1 MKKVLAILL
10 ALAMVL
16 SFAACKTT
24 EPAAEATEAPAAE
37 ATEAPA
43 AEAPAA
49 EGTYEIA
56 LVTDVGNIDDQ
67 SFNQSTWEGVKMYA
81 EANGKTYNYYRPTE
95 DSDAA
100 RVEAMKTA
108 VEKGAK
114 VIVCPGYMFGP
125 SITEAQALYPDVM
138 FLGIDLTT
146 ADMTPTANTTI
157 CSYQEEIAGYC
168 AGYAVVKDGLT
179 KLGFCGGMAV
189 PAVVRYGY
197 GFVQGANAAA
207 AEMGNAADV
216 SIKYWYAQSFAPSDE
231 IKVKM
236 DGWYSDG
243 TEVVFACGGGLFISV
258 VAAADVAS
266 PKGWVVGVDSDQS
279 HISERFLTSAYKELP
294 NTTAG
299 YLKALYDN
307 KGTWPADLAG
317 KQVVLGAAT
326 KSVGIPVAEASWR
339 FSTFTVADYDALYAK
354 ILDGSLVIDG
364 SFDPAVTPKV
374 DIAVD
379 YMS

>member
-1 MKKVLAILL
+1 MKKVIAILL
-10 ALAMVL
+10 ALVMIL
-16 SFAACKTT
+16 SFASC
-24 EPAAEATEAPAAE
+24 APKE
-37 ATEAPA
+37 
-43 AEAPAA
+43 
-49 EGTYEIA
+49 TYEIA

-67 SFNQSTWEGVKMYA
+67 SFNQGTWEGVKQFA
-81 EANGKTYNYYRPTE
+81 EANGKTYNYYRPSE

-146 ADMTPTANTTI
+146 SDMTPTANTTI

-189 PAVVRYGY
+189 PAVMRYGY

-207 AEMGNAADV
+207 VELGNVADV

-243 TEVVFACGGGLFISV
+243 TEVVFACGGGLFNSV
-258 VAAADVAS
+258 VAAADEAANTS
-266 PKGWVVGVDSDQS
+266 WVVGVDSDQS
-279 HISERFLTSAYKELP
+279 YISERFLTSAYKELP

-299 YLKALYDN
+299 YLQKLYDN
-307 KGTWPADLAG
+307 DGTWPADLAG
-317 KQVVLGAAT
+317 QQVVLGAAT
-326 KSVGIPVAEASWR
+326 KSVGIPTADSSWR
-339 FSTFTVADYDALYAK
+339 FTTFTVAEYDALYAM
-354 ILDGSLVIDG
+354 ILDGSLVISSDIENA
-364 SFDPAVTPKV
+364 PTV

>member
-1 MKKVLAILL
+1 MKKVIAILL
-10 ALAMVL
+10 MLAMIL
-16 SFAACKTT
+16 SFAAC
-24 EPAAEATEAPAAE
+24 APK
-37 ATEAPA
+37 
-43 AEAPAA
+43 
-49 EGTYEIA
+49 TYEIA

-67 SFNQSTWEGVKMYA
+67 SFNQGAWEGVKQFA
-81 EANGKTYNYYRPTE
+81 EANGKTYSYYRPTE

-114 VIVCPGYMFGP
+114 VIVCPGYTFGP
-125 SITEAQALYPDVM
+125 SITEAQALFPEVM
-138 FLGIDLTT
+138 FFGIDLTT
-146 ADMTPTANTTI
+146 FDMTPTANTTI

-168 AGYAVVKDGLT
+168 AGYAVVMDGHT

-189 PAVVRYGY
+189 PAVIRFGY

-207 AEMGNAADV
+207 LELGKVADV
-216 SIKYWYAQSFAPSDE
+216 SIKFWYAQSFAPSDE

-243 TEVVFACGGGLFISV
+243 TEVVFACGGGLFNSV
-258 VAAADVAS
+258 VAAADEAS
-266 PKGWVVGVDSDQS
+266 PKGWVVGVDSDQG
-279 HISERFLTSAYKELP
+279 HLSERFLTSAYKELP

-299 YLKALYDN
+299 YLQKLYDN
-307 KGTWPADLAG
+307 GGTWPADLAG
-317 KQVVLGAAT
+317 QQVVLGAAT
-326 KSVGIPVAEASWR
+326 KSVGIPTAEASWR
-339 FSTFTVADYDALYAK
+339 FSTFTVAEYDALYAK

-364 SFDPAVTPKV
+364 SYDPAVTPTV

>member
-1 MKKVLAILL
+1 MKKVIAVLL
-10 ALAMVL
+10 MLAMIL
-16 SFAACKTT
+16 SFAAC
-24 EPAAEATEAPAAE
+24 APK
-37 ATEAPA
+37 
-43 AEAPAA
+43 
-49 EGTYEIA
+49 TYEIA

-67 SFNQSTWEGVKMYA
+67 SFNQGTWEGVKQFA
-81 EANGKTYNYYRPTE
+81 EASGKTYNYYRPSE
-95 DSDAA
+95 DSDEA
-100 RVEAMKTA
+100 RVEAMKNA
-108 VEKGAK
+108 VKKGAK

-146 ADMTPTANTTI
+146 GDMTPTSNTTI

-168 AGYAVVKDGLT
+168 AGYAAVKDGLT

-197 GFVQGANAAA
+197 GFVQGVNAAA
-207 AEMGNAADV
+207 AELGNTADV
-216 SIKYWYAQSFAPSDE
+216 SIKYWYAGTFAPSDE

-243 TEVVFACGGGLFISV
+243 TQVVFACGGGIYNSV
-258 VAAADVAS
+258 VAAADEAS
-266 PKGWVVGVDSDQS
+266 PKGWVIGVDSDQS
-279 HISERFLTSAYKELP
+279 HLSERFLTSAYKELP

-299 YLKALYDN
+299 YLQKLYDN
-307 KGTWPADLAG
+307 GGTWPADLAG
-317 KQVVLGAAT
+317 QHVLLGGAT
-326 KSVGIPVAEASWR
+326 KSVGIPTTESSWK
-339 FSTFTVADYDALYAK
+339 FSTFTVAEYDALYAK
-354 ILDGSLVIDG
+354 ILDGSIAIDG
-364 SFDPAVTPKV
+364 SFDPAVTPTV

>member
-1 MKKVLAILL
+1 MKKVFAILL
-10 ALAMVL
+10 MLAMVL
-16 SFAACKTT
+16 SFAAC
-24 EPAAEATEAPAAE
+24 APK
-37 ATEAPA
+37 
-43 AEAPAA
+43 
-49 EGTYEIA
+49 TYEVA

-67 SFNQSTWEGVKMYA
+67 SFNQGAWEGVKKFA
-81 EANGKTYNYYRPTE
+81 EANGKTYNYYRPSE
-95 DSDAA
+95 DSDEA

-108 VEKGAK
+108 VAKGAK

-125 SITEAQALYPDVM
+125 SIAQAQALYPEVM
-138 FLGIDLTT
+138 FVGIDLTT
-146 ADMTPTANTTI
+146 YDFTVIDSAPAANTTI

-207 AEMGNAADV
+207 AEMGNTADV
-216 SIKYWYAQSFAPSDE
+216 SIKYWYAGTFAPSDE
-231 IKVKM
+231 IKIKM
-236 DGWYSDG
+236 GGWYSDG
-243 TEVVFACGGGLFISV
+243 TEAVFACGGGVFVSV
-258 VAAADVAS
+258 VAAADEAS
-266 PKGWVVGVDSDQS
+266 PKGWVVGVDADQS
-279 HISERFLTSAYKELP
+279 FISERFLTSAYKELP

-299 YLKALYDN
+299 YLQKLYDN
-307 KGTWPADLAG
+307 GGKWPADLAG
-317 KQVVLGAAT
+317 QQVVLGAST
-326 KSVGIPVAEASWR
+326 KSVGIPTADASWR
-339 FSTFTVADYDALYAK
+339 FSKFTVAEYDALYAK

-364 SFDPAVTPKV
+364 SFDPAVTPTV

>member
-1 MKKVLAILL
+1 MKKVIAILL
-10 ALAMVL
+10 TLALIL
-16 SFAACKTT
+16 SFAAC
-24 EPAAEATEAPAAE
+24 APE
-37 ATEAPA
+37 
-43 AEAPAA
+43 
-49 EGTYEIA
+49 TYEIA

-67 SFNQSTWEGVKMYA
+67 SFNQGTWEGVKKFA
-81 EANGKTYNYYRPTE
+81 EANGKTYNYYRPSE
-95 DSDAA
+95 DSDEA

-108 VEKGAK
+108 VKKGAK

-138 FLGIDLTT
+138 FFGIDLTT
-146 ADMTPTANTTI
+146 FDITPTANTTI

-168 AGYAVVKDGLT
+168 AGYAAVKDGLT

-207 AEMGNAADV
+207 AELGNAADV
-216 SIKYWYAQSFAPSDE
+216 AIKYWYAGTFAPSDE
-231 IKVKM
+231 IKIKM

-243 TEVVFACGGGLFISV
+243 TEAVFACGGGVFVSV
-258 VAAADVAS
+258 VAAADEAN
-266 PKGWVVGVDSDQS
+266 PMGWVIGVDKDQS
-279 HISERFLTSAYKELP
+279 FISERFLTSAYKELP
-294 NTTAG
+294 NTTASF
-299 YLKALYDN
+299 LQKLYDN
-307 KGTWPADLAG
+307 GGKWPADLAG
-317 KQVVLGAAT
+317 QQVVLGAST
-326 KSVGIPVAEASWR
+326 MSVGIPTAETSWR
-339 FSTFTVADYDALYAK
+339 FSTFTVAEYEALYAK

-364 SFDPAVTPKV
+364 SFDPEVKPMV

>member
-1 MKKVLAILL
+1 MKKVVAILL
-10 ALAMVL
+10 TLAIIL
-16 SFAACKTT
+16 TFAAC
-24 EPAAEATEAPAAE
+24 APKE
-37 ATEAPA
+37 
-43 AEAPAA
+43 
-49 EGTYEIA
+49 TYEIA

-67 SFNQSTWEGVKMYA
+67 SFNQGTWEGVKQFA
-81 EANGKTYNYYRPTE
+81 EANGKTYNYYRPSE
-95 DSDAA
+95 DSDEA

-125 SITEAQALYPDVM
+125 SITQAQELYPKVM

-146 ADMTPTANTTI
+146 GDMTPTSNTTI

-168 AGYAVVKDGLT
+168 AGYAVVMDGYT
-179 KLGFCGGMAV
+179 NLGFCGGMAV

-207 AEMGNAADV
+207 AELGNTADV
-216 SIKYWYAQSFAPSDE
+216 SIKFWYAQAFWATDE

-243 TEVVFACGGGLFISV
+243 TEVVFACGGGLFNSV
-258 VAAADVAS
+258 IAAADEAN
-266 PKGWVVGVDSDQS
+266 PKGWVIGVDSDQS
-279 HISERFLTSAYKELP
+279 YISDRFLTSAYKELP
-294 NTTAG
+294 NTTAD
-299 YLKALYDN
+299 YLQKLYDN

-317 KQVVLGAAT
+317 QHVLLGAAT
-326 KSVGIPVAEASWR
+326 KSVGIPTADASWR
-339 FSTFTVADYDALYAK
+339 FTTFTVAEYDALYAK
-354 ILDGSLVIDG
+354 ILDGSLVISNDIENA
-364 SFDPAVTPKV
+364 PMV

>member
-1 MKKVLAILL
+1 MKKILAILL
-10 ALAMVL
+10 TLAIVL
-16 SFAACKTT
+16 SFAAC
-24 EPAAEATEAPAAE
+24 APKE
-37 ATEAPA
+37 
-43 AEAPAA
+43 
-49 EGTYEIA
+49 TYEVA

-67 SFNQSTWEGVKMYA
+67 SFNQGAWEGVKQFA
-81 EANGKTYNYYRPTE
+81 EAAGKTYSYYRPTE

-125 SITEAQALYPDVM
+125 SITEAQALYPNVM

-146 ADMTPTANTTI
+146 NDMTPTANTTI

-197 GFVQGANAAA
+197 GFVQGANDAAK
-207 AEMGNAADV
+207 ELGNVADISV
-216 SIKYWYAQSFAPSDE
+216 KYWYAQSFAPSDE

-243 TEVVFACGGGLFISV
+243 TQVVFACGGGLFNSV
-258 VAAADVAS
+258 VAAADEAS
-266 PKGWVVGVDSDQS
+266 PKGWVVGVDSDQG
-279 HISERFLTSAYKELP
+279 HLSERFLTSAYKELP

-299 YLKALYDN
+299 YLKKLYDN
-307 KGTWPADLAG
+307 NGTWPADLAG
-317 KQVVLGAAT
+317 KQVVLGAST
-326 KSVGIPVAEASWR
+326 ESVGIPTAEASWR
-339 FSTFTVADYDALYAK
+339 FTTFTTADYDALYAK

>member
-37 ATEAPA
+37 ATEAPVA
-43 AEAPAA
+43 EATEAPAA

-146 ADMTPTANTTI
+146 GDMTPTANTTI
-157 CSYQEEIAGYC
+157 CSYQEEVAGYC
-168 AGYAVVKDGLT
+168 AGYAVVMEGYT

-207 AEMGNAADV
+207 AELGKTADV
-216 SIKYWYAQSFAPSDE
+216 SIKFWYANSFAPSDE
-231 IKVKM
+231 IKIKM

-243 TEVVFACGGGLFISV
+243 TEVVFACGGGLFASV
-258 VAAADVAS
+258 VAAADEAN
-266 PKGWVVGVDSDQS
+266 PKGWVVGVDVDQGY
-279 HISERFLTSAYKELP
+279 ISERIITSALKDLN
-294 NTTAG
+294 NTTAD
-299 YLKALYDN
+299 YLTKLYAN
-307 KGTWPADLAG
+307 GGTWPADLAG
-317 KQVVLGAAT
+317 QYTLLGAAT
-326 KSVGIPVAEASWR
+326 KAVGLPTDGWL
-339 FSTFTVADYDALYAK
+339 FTTFTADQYNALFAK
-354 ILDGSLVIDG
+354 ILDGTLVVSNDITVA
-364 SFDPAVTPKV
+364 PTVE
-374 DIAVD
+374 IAVE
-379 YMS
+379 YLS

>member
-1 MKKVLAILL
+1 MKKVIAILL
-10 ALAMVL
+10 MLALIL
-16 SFAACKTT
+16 SFAAC
-24 EPAAEATEAPAAE
+24 APE
-37 ATEAPA
+37 
-43 AEAPAA
+43 
-49 EGTYEIA
+49 TYEIA

-67 SFNQSTWEGVKMYA
+67 SFNQGTWEGVKQFA
-81 EANGKTYNYYRPTE
+81 EANGKTYNYYRPSE
-95 DSDAA
+95 DSDEA

-108 VEKGAK
+108 VKKGAK

-138 FLGIDLTT
+138 FFGIDLTT
-146 ADMTPTANTTI
+146 ADITPTANTTI

-168 AGYAVVKDGLT
+168 AGYAAVKDGLT

-189 PAVVRYGY
+189 PAVIRFGY

-207 AEMGNAADV
+207 AELGNTADV
-216 SIKYWYAQSFAPSDE
+216 SIKFWYAQAFWPTDE

-243 TEVVFACGGGLFISV
+243 TQVVFACGGGLFNSV
-258 VAAADVAS
+258 VAAADEAS
-266 PKGWVVGVDSDQS
+266 PTGWVIGVDADQS
-279 HISERFLTSAYKELP
+279 FLSERFLTSAYKELP
-294 NTTAG
+294 NTTAS
-299 YLKALYDN
+299 YLEKLYAN
-307 KGTWPADLAG
+307 GGTWSADLAG
-317 KQVVLGAAT
+317 QQVVLGAST
-326 KSVGIPVAEASWR
+326 MSVGIPTAESSWR
-339 FSTFTVADYDALYAK
+339 FSTFTVAEYEALYAK

-364 SFDPAVTPKV
+364 SFDSEVKPMV

>member
-1 MKKVLAILL
+1 MKKVIAIVLML
-10 ALAMVL
+10 TLIL
-16 SFAACKTT
+16 SFAAC
-24 EPAAEATEAPAAE
+24 APK
-37 ATEAPA
+37 
-43 AEAPAA
+43 
-49 EGTYEIA
+49 TYEVA

-67 SFNQSTWEGVKMYA
+67 SFNQGAWEGVKQFA
-81 EANGKTYNYYRPTE
+81 EANGKTYNYYRPSE
-95 DSDAA
+95 DSNEA

-108 VEKGAK
+108 VKKGAK

-125 SITEAQALYPDVM
+125 SITEAQALYPEVM
-138 FLGIDLTT
+138 FFGIDLTMF
-146 ADMTPTANTTI
+146 DMTPTANTTI
-157 CSYQEEIAGYC
+157 CSYQEEIAGFC
-168 AGYAVVKDGLT
+168 AGYAAVKDGNT

-216 SIKYWYAQSFAPSDE
+216 SIKYWYAGTFAPSDE
-231 IKVKM
+231 IKIKM

-243 TEVVFACGGGLFISV
+243 TQVVFACGGGVYISV
-258 VAAADVAS
+258 VAAADEAN
-266 PKGWVVGVDSDQS
+266 PKGWVIGVDSDQS

-299 YLKALYDN
+299 YLQKLYDN
-307 KGTWPADLAG
+307 GGTWSADLAG
-317 KQVVLGAAT
+317 QQIVLGAST
-326 KSVGIPVAEASWR
+326 KSVGIPTTETSWK
-339 FSTFTVADYDALYAK
+339 FSTFTVAEYDALYAK
-354 ILDGSLVIDG
+354 ILDGSIAIDG
-364 SFDPAVTPKV
+364 SFDPEVTPTV

>member
-1 MKKVLAILL
+1 MKKVFAILL
-10 ALAMVL
+10 TLAIIL
-16 SFAACKTT
+16 SFAAC
-24 EPAAEATEAPAAE
+24 APKE
-37 ATEAPA
+37 
-43 AEAPAA
+43 
-49 EGTYEIA
+49 TYEIA

-67 SFNQSTWEGVKMYA
+67 SFKQGAWEGVKMYA
-81 EANGKTYNYYRPTE
+81 EANGKTYNYYRPSE
-95 DSDAA
+95 DSDEA

-125 SITEAQALYPDVM
+125 SITQAQALYPKVM

-146 ADMTPTANTTI
+146 ADITPATNTTI

-168 AGYAVVKDGLT
+168 AGYAVVKEGLT

-189 PAVVRYGY
+189 PAVIRYGY

-207 AEMGNAADV
+207 VEMGKTADV

-243 TEVVFACGGGLFISV
+243 TEAVFACGGGIFISV
-258 VAAADVAS
+258 VAAADEAS
-266 PKGWVVGVDSDQS
+266 PKGWVVGVDSDQG

-299 YLKALYDN
+299 YLQKLYDN
-307 KGTWPADLAG
+307 NGTWPADLAG
-317 KQVVLGAAT
+317 QQVVLGAST
-326 KSVGIPVAEASWR
+326 KSVGIPTADASWR
-339 FSTFTVADYDALYAK
+339 FTTFTVAEYEALYAK

-364 SFDPAVTPKV
+364 SFDPTVTPKV

>member
-1 MKKVLAILL
+1 MKKVIAIVLML
-10 ALAMVL
+10 TLIL
-16 SFAACKTT
+16 SFAAC
-24 EPAAEATEAPAAE
+24 APK
-37 ATEAPA
+37 
-43 AEAPAA
+43 
-49 EGTYEIA
+49 TYEVA

-67 SFNQSTWEGVKMYA
+67 SFNQGAWEGVKQFA
-81 EANGKTYNYYRPTE
+81 EANGKTYSYYRPTE

-125 SITEAQALYPDVM
+125 SITEAQALYPEVM

-146 ADMTPTANTTI
+146 FDMTPTANTTI

-207 AEMGNAADV
+207 AEMGKTADV
-216 SIKYWYAQSFAPSDE
+216 SIKYWYSGTFSPSDE

-236 DGWYSDG
+236 GGWYSDG
-243 TEVVFACGGGLFISV
+243 TEAVSDAEGNYRFTGEIASVELASVTAPGFTPFFITVGLVEAMYFINLAFMALFVFATPS
-258 VAAADVAS
+258 
-266 PKGWVVGVDSDQS
+266 
-279 HISERFLTSAYKELP
+279 
-294 NTTAG
+294 
-299 YLKALYDN
+299 
-307 KGTWPADLAG
+307 
-317 KQVVLGAAT
+317 
-326 KSVGIPVAEASWR
+326 
-339 FSTFTVADYDALYAK
+339 FS
-354 ILDGSLVIDG
+354 
-364 SFDPAVTPKV
+364 
-374 DIAVD
+374 
-379 YMS
+379 